1 MTQESRRSRLKDLIA
16 RGKEQ
21 GYLTYTEVNEF
32 LPADI
37 GGDSEKIDDVIT
49 MINDMGI
56 RISEG
61 APNADELMI
70 SPAGEVSEAA
80 ATAEETAVIAD
91 ELGRTTDPVRM
102 YMREMG
108 SVELLSREG
117 EIAIA
122 KRIEEGIN
130 QMLTTLASQPQMI
143 AEVLGDY
150 DRVERGEIRLS
161 DVIAGYIE
169 PDITDEDVDAEDA
182 DKEIK
187 PKEIKAKEIKPVIKP
202 PVAPPIAKDAKAD
215 KELGDEED
223 EEGGGEADI
232 FDEEAGLDPEKARE
246 RFTELRERYNATM
259 ASEKKLGL
267 KHKKTIAK
275 REDLA
280 KYFMEIK
287 LSPRQFNKL
296 SKKMRSL
303 LDEIRSQERAIID
316 LCVNKCKM
324 PRKVF
329 ISTFVGNETNLEW
342 IAQHKGKSHYDQL
355 IKLQAEIERPQNKLL
370 ALQEQMKMAIGEIK
384 EVNRRLSIGE
394 AKARRAKKE
403 MVEANLRLVIS
414 IAKKYTNRGLQFLD
428 LIQEGNI
435 GLMKAVDKFEYQR
448 GYKFSTY
455 ATWWIRQAITR
466 SIADQAR
473 TIRIPVH
480 MIETINKLNRISRQ
494 ILQSSGTEATPEEL
508 SKQMSLPEDKIRKV
522 LKIAKEPISMETPIG
537 DDEDS
542 HLGDFIEDLNTI
554 SPIDAATSS
563 SLNESIRRILGSL
576 TPREAK
582 VLRMRF
588 GIDMNTDH
596 TLEEVG
602 KQFDVTRERIRQIE
616 AKALRKLRHPSRS
629 ELLRSFLEEQE

>member
-1 MTQESRRSRLKDLIA
+1 MEQQDSQQKESQKSRLKDLIT

-21 GYLTYTEVNEF
+21 GYLTYAEVNDH

-37 GGDSEKIDDVIT
+37 TDPEQIEDIIS

-56 RISEG
+56 RVAEEAPEMEELLLSDNEPSE
-61 APNADELMI
+61 D
-70 SPAGEVSEAA
+70 EAA
-80 ATAEETAVIAD
+80 AEEVANALAVVD
-91 ELGRTTDPVRM
+91 GELGRTTDPVRM

-108 SVELLSREG
+108 RVELLSREG

-122 KRIEEGIN
+122 KRIEEGVN
-130 QMLTTLASQPQMI
+130 QMLTTLAYQPQMI

-150 DRVERGEIRLS
+150 DRVEKGELRLS
-161 DVIAGYIE
+161 DIISGYIE
-169 PDITDEDVDAEDA
+169 PDLGGAEGE
-182 DKEIK
+182 DKEAAMAAAA
-187 PKEIKAKEIKPVIKP
+187 EAE
-202 PVAPPIAKDAKAD
+202 A
-215 KELGDEED
+215 ETED
-223 EEGGGEADI
+223 EEGGEDGGTADI
-232 FDEEAGLDPEKARE
+232 FDDEAGLDPEKARE
-246 RFTELRERYNATM
+246 RFEALRQLYNEAI
-259 ASEKKLGL
+259 ALEKKYGQQ
-267 KHKKTIAK
+267 HKKFLAK
-275 REDLA
+275 REELA
-280 KYFMEIK
+280 KFFMDIK

-296 SKKMRSL
+296 SRKMRSM
-303 LDEIRSQERAIID
+303 LDEIRAQERMVMD
-316 LCVNKCKM
+316 LCVNRGKL
-324 PRKVF
+324 PRKQF
-329 ISTFVGNETNLEW
+329 INAFIHSETNLEW
-342 IAQHKGKSHYDQL
+342 VTQ
-355 IKLQAEIERPQNKLL
+355 KLSKNYYSDIERFIPDIHRAQKKLI
-370 ALQEQMKMAIGEIK
+370 ALEEQMRMTIAEIK

-494 ILQSSGTEATPEEL
+494 LLQETGQEPTPEEL
-508 SKQMSLPEDKIRKV
+508 SRKMNIPEDKIRKI
-522 LKIAKEPISMETPIG
+522 LKIAKEPISMETPVG

-554 SPIDAATSS
+554 SPIDAATGFGLSEAVQKVLS
-563 SLNESIRRILGSL
+563 SL

-588 GIDMNTDH
+588 GINMNTDH

-616 AKALRKLRHPSRS
+616 AKALRKLRHPSRA
-629 ELLRSFLEEQE
+629 EQLRSFLEDQDS

>member
-1 MTQESRRSRLKDLIA
+1 MDQEQQRTRLKELIA

-21 GYLTYTEVNEF
+21 GYLTYAEVNDH

-37 GGDSEKIDDVIT
+37 ADPEQIEEIIG

-56 RISEG
+56 RVAET
-61 APNADELMI
+61 APE
-70 SPAGEVSEAA
+70 
-80 ATAEETAVIAD
+80 AEELLLAD
-91 ELGRTTDPVRM
+91 NEATDEVAEEEVASALASVDSEFGRTTDPVRM

-122 KRIEEGIN
+122 KRIEEGMN
-130 QMLTTLASQPQMI
+130 QMLTTLANQPQMI
-143 AEVLGDY
+143 AEVLNDY
-150 DRVERGEIRLS
+150 DNVEKGEIRLS
-161 DVIAGYIE
+161 DIISGYIE
-169 PDITDEDVDAEDA
+169 PNIFADEDGI
-182 DKEIK
+182 DKE
-187 PKEIKAKEIKPVIKP
+187 KAA
-202 PVAPPIAKDAKAD
+202 VAIVA
-215 KELGDEED
+215 EE
-223 EEGGGEADI
+223 EEEEGAEGGGE
-232 FDEEAGLDPEKARE
+232 FLEEETGPDPEIAKE
-246 RFTELRERYNATM
+246 RFAELRALYDETIA
-259 ASEKKLGL
+259 AEKKHGANS
-267 KHKKTIAK
+267 KKWQQK
-275 REDLA
+275 RDDLA
-280 KYFMEIK
+280 KCFMDIK
-287 LSPRQFNKL
+287 LASRQFNKL
-296 SKKMRSL
+296 SRKMRGM
-303 LDEIRSQERAIID
+303 LDEIRTQERYIMN
-316 LCVNKCKM
+316 LCVNKVRM

-329 ISTFVGNETNLEW
+329 INSFINNETNLDW
-342 IAQHKGKSHYDQL
+342 ILLHKGKSYFNEL
-355 IKLQAEIERPQNKLL
+355 NEFINEIQRAQNKLIT
-370 ALQEQMKMAIGEIK
+370 LQNQMRMTTGEIK
-384 EVNRRLSIGE
+384 EVNRRMSIGE

-494 ILQSSGTEATPEEL
+494 ILQETGLEPTPEEL
-508 SKQMSLPEDKIRKV
+508 SKRMDLPEDKIRKV

-542 HLGDFIEDLNTI
+542 HLGDFIEDTNIESPLDCATNTGLSEATQKILNT
-554 SPIDAATSS
+554 
-563 SLNESIRRILGSL
+563 L

-588 GIDMNTDH
+588 GINMNTDH

-629 ELLRSFLEEQE
+629 EQLRSFLEDQE

>member
-1 MTQESRRSRLKDLIA
+1 MSKNVDQQEQQRSRLKELIA

-21 GYLTYTEVNEF
+21 GYLTYAEVNDH

-37 GGDSEKIDDVIT
+37 ADPEQIEEIIG

-56 RISEG
+56 RVTEV
-61 APNADELMI
+61 APE
-70 SPAGEVSEAA
+70 
-80 ATAEETAVIAD
+80 AEELLLADNEATTDEVAEEEVASALAAVNS
-91 ELGRTTDPVRM
+91 EFGRTTDPVRM

-122 KRIEEGIN
+122 KRIEAGMT

-143 AEVLGDY
+143 AEVLADY
-150 DRVERGEIRLS
+150 DNVEKGEIRLS
-161 DVIAGYIE
+161 DIISGYIE
-169 PDITDEDVDAEDA
+169 PNIFVEEETA
-182 DKEIK
+182 DKE
-187 PKEIKAKEIKPVIKP
+187 KASIAAAAV
-202 PVAPPIAKDAKAD
+202 VA
-215 KELGDEED
+215 EEEE
-223 EEGGGEADI
+223 EEGGDGGE
-232 FDEEAGLDPEKARE
+232 FLEEETGPDPEVARV
-246 RFTELRERYNATM
+246 RFAELRQLYDETIAI
-259 ASEKKLGL
+259 EKKHGTQS
-267 KHKKTIAK
+267 KKWLQK
-275 REDLA
+275 REELA
-280 KYFMEIK
+280 KCFMDIK
-287 LSPRQFNKL
+287 LASRQFNKL
-296 SKKMRSL
+296 SKKMRAL
-303 LDEIRSQERAIID
+303 LDEIRTQERHIMNLA
-316 LCVNKCKM
+316 VNKARM

-329 ISTFVGNETNLEW
+329 ITSFLNNETNLEW
-342 IAQHKGKSHYDQL
+342 MAGHKGKGHYNDL
-355 IKLQAEIERPQNKLL
+355 LTYSTEIQRAQNKLI
-370 ALQEQMKMAIGEIK
+370 ALQDLMKMSISEIK
-384 EVNRRLSIGE
+384 EVNRRMSIGE

-494 ILQSSGTEATPEEL
+494 ILQETGLEPTPEEL
-508 SKQMSLPEDKIRKV
+508 SKRMDLPEEKIRKV

-542 HLGDFIEDLNTI
+542 HLGDFIEDVNI
-554 SPIDAATSS
+554 ESPLDAATNTGLSEATQKI
-563 SLNESIRRILGSL
+563 LNSL

-588 GIDMNTDH
+588 GINMNTDH

-629 ELLRSFLEEQE
+629 EQLRSFLEEQE

>member
-1 MTQESRRSRLKDLIA
+1 MAIDQEQQRSRLKELIA
-16 RGKEQ
+16 RGKER
-21 GYLTYTEVNEF
+21 GCLTYAEINDH
-32 LPADI
+32 LPDDI
-37 GGDSEKIDDVIT
+37 TAEQIEEIIG

-56 RISEG
+56 Q
-61 APNADELMI
+61 
-70 SPAGEVSEAA
+70 VSEDTADTEELLLA
-80 ATAEETAVIAD
+80 STEVTLDETAEEEVTSALAAVD
-91 ELGRTTDPVRM
+91 SEFGRTTDPVRM

-122 KRIEEGIN
+122 KRIEAGMN
-130 QMLTTLASQPQMI
+130 QMLTTLANQPQMI
-143 AEVLGDY
+143 AEVLADY
-150 DRVERGEIRLS
+150 DNVEKGETRLS
-161 DVIAGYIE
+161 DIISGYIE
-169 PDITDEDVDAEDA
+169 PIVFADDDA
-182 DKEIK
+182 DKEK
-187 PKEIKAKEIKPVIKP
+187 PAAVAAEEEGEEEAESGSSEFLEEETGPDPEIAKE
-202 PVAPPIAKDAKAD
+202 
-215 KELGDEED
+215 
-223 EEGGGEADI
+223 
-232 FDEEAGLDPEKARE
+232 
-246 RFTELRERYNATM
+246 RFAELRQFYNDTIAT
-259 ASEKKLGL
+259 EKKHGT
-267 KHKKTIAK
+267 KSKKWLQK
-275 REDLA
+275 REQLA
-280 KYFMEIK
+280 KCFMDIK
-287 LSPRQFNKL
+287 LAPRQFNKL

-303 LDEIRSQERAIID
+303 LDEIRTQERHIMN
-316 LCVNKCKM
+316 LSVNKARM
-324 PRKVF
+324 PRKIF
-329 ISTFVGNETNLEW
+329 INSFLNNETNLTW
-342 IAQHKGKSHYDQL
+342 AVQHKGKSYYNDL
-355 IKLQAEIERPQNKLL
+355 LNFATEISRAQNKLIS
-370 ALQEQMKMAIGEIK
+370 LQDAMKMSISEIK
-384 EVNRRLSIGE
+384 EVNRRMSIGE

-480 MIETINKLNRISRQ
+480 MIETINKLHRISRQ
-494 ILQSSGTEATPEEL
+494 ILQETGLEPTPEEL
-508 SKQMSLPEDKIRKV
+508 SKRMDLPEEKIRKV

-542 HLGDFIEDLNTI
+542 HLGDFIEDVNI
-554 SPIDAATSS
+554 ESPLDAATNTGLSEATQKI
-563 SLNESIRRILGSL
+563 LNSL

-588 GIDMNTDH
+588 GINMNTDH

-629 ELLRSFLEEQE
+629 EQLRSFLEEQE